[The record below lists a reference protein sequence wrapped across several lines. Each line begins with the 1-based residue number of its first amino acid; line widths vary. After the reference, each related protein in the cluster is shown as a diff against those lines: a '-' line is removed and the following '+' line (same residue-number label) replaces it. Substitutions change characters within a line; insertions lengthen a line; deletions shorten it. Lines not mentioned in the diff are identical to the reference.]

1 MKRINLIF
9 AFLLLSANIFSI
21 AENIVIKS
29 PGYVKDPFRDGHVLF
44 PDSLV
49 YSSDAEEIVIPDV
62 GMFGRLGEYKFPKL
76 KKVTFGNVDYLPGGL
91 LRGMPA
97 LEEVVFDG
105 MIGHF
110 DGTFISR
117 CQNLKKIIFKG
128 PISSTGG
135 PGFLYDLPNLESVVF
150 ESVVVD
156 LGVEVTES
164 SKCPKLNGITC
175 NGAFLNVYNDSLTH
189 AATIDQLKG
198 NLRLLADM
206 ERIARWQ
213 SEVLTAKNPD
223 GLRKLSLIHI

>member
-91 LRGMPA
+91 LRGM
-97 LEEVVFDG
+97 L
-105 MIGHF
+105 
-110 DGTFISR
+110 R
-117 CQNLKKIIFKG
+117 LRRWC
-128 PISSTGG
+128 STG
-135 PGFLYDLPNLESVVF
+135 
-150 ESVVVD
+150 
-156 LGVEVTES
+156 
-164 SKCPKLNGITC
+164 
-175 NGAFLNVYNDSLTH
+175 
-189 AATIDQLKG
+189 
-198 NLRLLADM
+198 
-206 ERIARWQ
+206 
-213 SEVLTAKNPD
+213 
-223 GLRKLSLIHI
+223 